1 MNTQAAISEIDLD
14 IPTLD
19 EIAAARRLLDPYIV
33 ETPVHRWRGSRL
45 AEIVGD
51 KSDIVL
57 KLELL
62 QHTGSF
68 KARPALLNLLRLPP
82 DAMKR
87 GVTAVS
93 AGNHAIAISYAAQ
106 RLGTSAKVVMMKTAN
121 PFRVALCK
129 RLGAEVILA
138 EDVHAAFAFVK
149 EIEAKEG
156 RAFIH
161 PFEGRTT
168 VLGDSTLGFEWAH
181 QVPDMD
187 AVIIPIGG
195 GGLAA
200 GASLAI
206 KLLQPKCRVFG
217 VEPEGADT
225 MHRSFAAGRPEKADK
240 VTTIADSLAPP
251 YALPYSYGVCRRYID
266 ELVMIDD
273 AAMKRAMSL
282 LFAEAKLA
290 VEPAGGAA
298 TAALTGPLRD
308 RLKGQRV
315 GVLVCGSNID
325 GASFAR
331 YLAEGGNGME

>member
-1 MNTQAAISEIDLD
+1 MNTQTPIADIDLD
-14 IPTLD
+14 IPSLD
-19 EIAAARRLLDPYIV
+19 EIAAARRQLDPYIV
-33 ETPVHRWRGSRL
+33 ETLVHRWRGPRL
-45 AEIVGD
+45 DKIVGGE
-51 KSDIVL
+51 SDVVL

-62 QHTGSF
+62 QRTGSF
-68 KARPALLNLLRLPP
+68 KARPALLNILRLPT

-93 AGNHAIAISYAAQ
+93 AGNHAIAVSYAAE

-121 PFRVALCK
+121 PFRVAVCK
-129 RLGAEVILA
+129 RHGAEVILA
-138 EDVHAAFAFVK
+138 EDVHAAFSLVK

-168 VLGDSTLGFEWAH
+168 VLGDATLGFEWAR
-181 QVPDMD
+181 QVPEMD
-187 AVIIPIGG
+187 AAIIPIGG

-200 GASLAI
+200 GASLGI
-206 KLLQPKCRVFG
+206 KLLQPKCKIFG

-225 MHRSFAAGRPEKADK
+225 MHRSFASGRPERADK

-251 YALPYSYGVCRRYID
+251 YALPYSFGVCRRYID

-273 AAMKRAMSL
+273 MAMKRAMSL

-298 TAALTGPLRD
+298 TAALMGPLRD
-308 RLKGQRV
+308 RLKGKRV

-325 GASFAR
+325 GATFAR

>member
-1 MNTQAAISEIDLD
+1 
-14 IPTLD
+14 
-19 EIAAARRLLDPYIV
+19 
-33 ETPVHRWRGSRL
+33 
-45 AEIVGD
+45 
-51 KSDIVL
+51 
-57 KLELL
+57 
-62 QHTGSF
+62 
-68 KARPALLNLLRLPP
+68 
-82 DAMKR
+82 MKR

-93 AGNHAIAISYAAQ
+93 AGNHAIAVSYAAQ

-121 PFRVALCK
+121 PFRVAVCK
-129 RLGAEVILA
+129 RHGAEVILA
-138 EDVHAAFAFVK
+138 EDVHAAFALVK

-168 VLGDSTLGFEWAH
+168 VLGDATLGFEWAH
-181 QVPDMD
+181 QVPGMD
-187 AVIIPIGG
+187 AAIIPIGG

-206 KLLQPKCRVFG
+206 KLLQPKCKVFG

-251 YALPYSYGVCRRYID
+251 YALPYSFGVCRRYID

-308 RLKGQRV
+308 RLKGKRV

-325 GASFAR
+325 GATFAR